1 MVTFNI
7 PEFQKTIWAELNA
20 VKDRVRNLI
29 WSAHRW
35 EEWRY
40 KEKILQ
46 KVIRQYLPKDFS
58 IWWGF
63 IIEKIDEEIHIS
75 SQQDIIVYNNTYPV
89 VFTEWD
95 FVITTPN
102 SVKAIIE
109 VKSKIADC
117 WKLNEI
123 LARFSWMND
132 FQNFAT
138 NNKIFKWLF
147 SYETNIDFYHIEHS
161 INKENLKYLN
171 HISLNNDYFMKYRDI
186 QEDSKFFSFYEI
198 NGYSFSY
205 FLSNLLHSICDNN
218 KVSELHPFSF
228 SYPSEHW
235 KEDRLVWKIDL

>member
-63 IIEKIDEEIHIS
+63 IIEKIDDEIHIS

-89 VFTEWD
+89 VFCEGD

-102 SVKAIIE
+102 SVKAIVE
-109 VKSKIADC
+109 VKSKIADYS
-117 WKLNEI
+117 KFNDI
-123 LARFSWMND
+123 LSRFSWMDDFHNFGNRND
-132 FQNFAT
+132 
-138 NNKIFKWLF
+138 IFKWLF
-147 SYETNIDFYHIEHS
+147 SYESTLDFNTIENS
-161 INKENLKYLN
+161 INKDNLKHLN
-171 HISLNNDYFMKYRDI
+171 HISFNNDYFMKYRNNDW
-186 QEDSKFFSFYEI
+186 EFFNLYEI

-205 FLSNLLHSICDNN
+205 FLSNLLHIICDDY
-218 KVSELHPFSF
+218 KVTELHPFSF
-228 SYPSEHW
+228 SYPSGHW
-235 KEDRLVWKIDL
+235 KEDRIRWKIRL